1 MYASEQQQQQQQ
13 RCCKHVRDVDSIRWQ
28 GNVAL
33 FDGAQ
38 SDRLIGDFKGAEH
51 SNRSVTVSHDHRV
64 LLHDHLVDVVAGALE
79 DTGSRCHYK
88 RSHNY
93 CPLPLGAFHSESSVK
108 WQTGGEKLNKMNR
121 VHDEKALRVKTKS
134 DTHLQLRLAIAVDE
148 ALCRVAL
155 GVDTA
160 VEWAVKV
167 QRQHHVLLV
176 ALYADCSRVRQ
187 GEKRD
192 VI

>member
-1 MYASEQQQQQQQ
+1 
-13 RCCKHVRDVDSIRWQ
+13 
-28 GNVAL
+28 
-33 FDGAQ
+33 
-38 SDRLIGDFKGAEH
+38 
-51 SNRSVTVSHDHRV
+51 
-64 LLHDHLVDVVAGALE
+64 
-79 DTGSRCHYK
+79 
-88 RSHNY
+88 
-93 CPLPLGAFHSESSVK
+93 
-108 WQTGGEKLNKMNR
+108 MNR

-187 GEKRD
+187 EEKRD